1 MEMFGKDFE
10 GWKED
15 DAVTE
20 PVEAQTKEDVTKFSN
35 VKKGSAIMSRGP
47 ANAIHREDCLG
58 L

>member
-20 PVEAQTKEDVTKFSN
+20 PVEAEDVTKFSN

-47 ANAIHREDCLG
+47 ANAIHREDCL
-58 L
+58 